1 MIQIS
6 NIELFNMINFINIIS
21 ELNILKKASL
31 ELESV
36 KATTSTDEFAVLLKK
51 FEKEVDKLSIC
62 LAETFNNDPEIMQV
76 IFELKSVVIALRG
89 ENVETA
95 V

>member
-1 MIQIS
+1 M
-6 NIELFNMINFINIIS
+6 NFINIIS
-21 ELNILKKASL
+21 ELNILKKASV

-36 KATTSTDEFAVLLKK
+36 KETTSKDEFAILLKK
-51 FEKEVDKLSIC
+51 FEKEVDKLNIC
-62 LAETFNNDPEIMQV
+62 LAEAFDNDPDIMQV

-89 ENVETA
+89 ENVETT

>member
-1 MIQIS
+1 M
-6 NIELFNMINFINIIS
+6 NFINIIS
-21 ELNILKKASL
+21 ELNILKKASI

-36 KATTSTDEFAVLLKK
+36 KETTSKDEFAILLKK
-51 FEKEVDKLSIC
+51 FEKEVDKLNVC
-62 LAETFNNDPEIMQV
+62 LVEAFNNDPEIMQV

-89 ENVETA
+89 ENVETT

>member
-1 MIQIS
+1 M
-6 NIELFNMINFINIIS
+6 NFINIIS
-21 ELNILKKASL
+21 ELNLLKKASV

-36 KATTSTDEFAVLLKK
+36 KETTSKDEFAILLKK
-51 FEKEVDKLSIC
+51 FEKEVDKLNIR
-62 LAETFNNDPEIMQV
+62 LAEAFDNDPDIMQV